1 MKPALARLLLS
12 ALVLGFLLHRVGV
25 ASIADVLGTT
35 AGLPLAAAFALYN
48 IGQIAS
54 ALRWRA
60 LARAIGFR
68 TGALRAVRL
77 YFIGMFF
84 GIAIPST
91 LGNDG
96 IRALH
101 LGREAP
107 GRARAL
113 SSVVGDRI
121 LGLVTLMGIAAAALA
136 LGPRGELPPW
146 LAFGLALLSSAT
158 LLGWV
163 LSPTLAGHLPA
174 GNRLRTLVEGDLTP
188 LFRHRGVLLRAVGA
202 SLIVHSLHIL
212 AQKMLTVALGLDV
225 GLDFIAIYHPLVVL
239 ATAIPITIGGFGLR
253 EATYALLL
261 PYAGVAADDAV
272 ALSLLWWA
280 IGATGGL
287 LGGLFYLGESSPS
300 EAS

>member
-1 MKPALARLLLS
+1 MKRTFARLLLS
-12 ALVLGFLLHRVGV
+12 GLALAFLLNRVGV
-25 ASIADVLGTT
+25 AAVADVLAST
-35 AGLPLAAAFALYN
+35 AVLPLAAGFTLYN
-48 IGQIAS
+48 AGQVAS

-60 LARAIGFR
+60 LAQAIGFR
-68 TGALRAVRL
+68 TGALHAIRL

-91 LGNDG
+91 LGNNG

-121 LGLVTLMGIAAAALA
+121 LGLVTLMGIAALALA

-146 LAFGLALLSSAT
+146 LSIGLGALSGSMLV
-158 LLGWV
+158 GW
-163 LSPTLAGHLPA
+163 TLAPRLVGYLPA
-174 GNRLRTLVEGDLTP
+174 GNRLRLLVEGDLTP
-188 LFRHRGVLLRAVGA
+188 LFRDRKVLLRAVTTSVA
-202 SLIVHSLHIL
+202 VHALHIL

-225 GLDFIAIYHPLVVL
+225 GLDFIAIYHPLIVL

-261 PYAGVAADDAV
+261 PYAGVAPDDAV

-280 IGATGGL
+280 IGAAGGL
-287 LGGLFYLGESSPS
+287 LGGIVYVRTPAVRAAG
-300 EAS
+300 